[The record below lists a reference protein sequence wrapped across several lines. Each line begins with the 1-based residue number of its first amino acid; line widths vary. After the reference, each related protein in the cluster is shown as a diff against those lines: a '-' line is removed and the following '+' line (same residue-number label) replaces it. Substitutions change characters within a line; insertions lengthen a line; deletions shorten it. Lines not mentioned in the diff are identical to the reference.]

1 MKRALWLVSAAFAE
15 STPRHI
21 KRRKALSISIQF
33 PFSRTKSEL
42 LIFKL
47 IWSYFYISG
56 FLWGQGNT
64 SEILQWL
71 LILDSEL
78 AS

>member
-1 MKRALWLVSAAFAE
+1 MVSATFAE
-15 STPRHI
+15 PTSRHI
-21 KRRKALSISIQF
+21 KGRKALSISIQF
-33 PFSRTKSEL
+33 PFSPTKSKL

-56 FLWGQGNT
+56 FLWDQRNT
-64 SEILQWL
+64 SKILQWL
-71 LILDSEL
+71 WILDSEL